1 MKLLKFRL
9 IMCMVFTVSVSSGC
23 TESSGYNIGGV
34 IAQIPAPDN
43 FRPLKDKAP
52 KFREM
57 MVKTFRSA
65 ALVELYLTDQD
76 LSSVAKGSSGYRNS
90 SLVVKVP
97 LATFGENLSE
107 EDFRNLA
114 NQKVVN
120 AGKDF
125 GEGMRV
131 EEKRF
136 KGLNSDVDNS
146 KPFFTDEKWLGIF
159 LSDKNEIGIASI
171 VSLHRGSDVKK
182 SLGIVITSRLKSRL
196 VIFQCDSFVDSDAD
210 IKPWENICSTWVSH
224 VLAKN

>member
-97 LATFGENLSE
+97 LATFWRKSE
-107 EDFRNLA
+107 R
-114 NQKVVN
+114 
-120 AGKDF
+120 
-125 GEGMRV
+125 
-131 EEKRF
+131 
-136 KGLNSDVDNS
+136 
-146 KPFFTDEKWLGIF
+146 
-159 LSDKNEIGIASI
+159 
-171 VSLHRGSDVKK
+171 RGFQES
-182 SLGIVITSRLKSRL
+182 SEPKSR
-196 VIFQCDSFVDSDAD
+196 
-210 IKPWENICSTWVSH
+210 
-224 VLAKN
+224 